1 MRSIGTSPVQTI
13 MKSVG
18 TFVKIETVGP
28 GDSKGFTPIPKL
40 PLDTTMLDDFIHN
53 ADFSNEVNEPIKV
66 IITYF
71 V

>member
-1 MRSIGTSPVQTI
+1 

-28 GDSKGFTPIPKL
+28 GGPPAFTPIPKL
-40 PLDTTMLDDFIHN
+40 LLDTTILDDFVNN
-53 ADFSNEVNEPIKV
+53 ADFSNEVNVPIKV